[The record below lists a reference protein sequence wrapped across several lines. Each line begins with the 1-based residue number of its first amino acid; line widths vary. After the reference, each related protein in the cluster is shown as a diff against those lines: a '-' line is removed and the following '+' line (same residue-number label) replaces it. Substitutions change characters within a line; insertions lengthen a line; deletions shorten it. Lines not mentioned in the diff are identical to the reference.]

1 MRYETARA
9 FRTALEQRLKNEAQ
23 ATGIA
28 LLRLRKRVAF
38 ERFLARL
45 ATSES
50 SGWVLKG
57 AFALELRLGLRAR
70 TTKDIDLGRADDEE
84 AATEHLE
91 AATGVDLGDFFVF
104 EARRTLALDAATG
117 FHAVR
122 FTVRADLDGRRFE
135 QFPVDV
141 AFSEATPIQAEPLF
155 GANSLEFADVAEPQ
169 LPVVSLEQHV
179 AEKLHAYTGAFG
191 RDQRESTRVKD
202 LVDLVLIGDM
212 AALDAKRLHKCARNH
227 LRAAR
232 PPAAPERHTAATVVL
247 GKAVRGAG
255 SRGRDRRRHR
265 GRPRSGRSAPRPGA
279 PVGSRRSLGFR
290 STALALAGLGR
301 LQPMLALFGNR
312 VVTTVPFSVVLILR
326 IKGLRHPRR

>member
-1 MRYETARA
+1 MRYETAKA

-28 LLRLRKRVAF
+28 LIRLRKRVAF

-50 SGWVLKG
+50 SGWILKG

-91 AATGVDLGDFFVF
+91 AATHIDLGDFFVF
-104 EARRTLALDAATG
+104 EVRRTPALDSATG

-122 FTVRADLDGRRFE
+122 YTVRADLDGRRFE

-155 GANSLEFADVAEPQ
+155 GANSLEFADVAELQ

-202 LVDLVLIGDM
+202 LVDLVLIGEM
-212 AALDAKRLHKCARNH
+212 AELDAKRLSSTLATTFEQRARQPLPSALPSPPSSWARPYAVLAREVALAVDIEAGH
-227 LRAAR
+227 AVAAR
-232 PPAAPERHTAATVVL
+232 LLDPVL
-247 GKAVRGAG
+247 RSEAG
-255 SRGRDRRRHR
+255 
-265 GRPRSGRSAPRPGA
+265 GRSELCGEPPSPR
-279 PVGSRRSLGFR
+279 
-290 STALALAGLGR
+290 
-301 LQPMLALFGNR
+301 
-312 VVTTVPFSVVLILR
+312 LR
-326 IKGLRHPRR
+326 GG

>member
-1 MRYETARA
+1 VRYETANA

-84 AATEHLE
+84 AATEHLK
-91 AATGVDLGDFFVF
+91 AATHVDLGDFFVF
-104 EARRTLALDAATG
+104 EVRRTPALDAATG
-117 FHAVR
+117 FHVVR
-122 FTVRADLDGRRFE
+122 YTVRADLDARRFE

-141 AFSEATPIQAEPLF
+141 AFSAATPIQAEPLL
-155 GANSLEFADVAEPQ
+155 GADALEFADVAALQ
-169 LPVVSLEQHV
+169 LPVISLEQHV

-202 LVDLVLIGDM
+202 LVDLVLIGEM
-212 AALDAKRLHKCARNH
+212 AELDAKRLRIALAATFEQRGRQPLPNALPAPPSSWARPYAGLAREVGVADDMEAGH
-227 LRAAR
+227 AAAAR
-232 PPAAPERHTAATVVL
+232 LLDPVL
-247 GKAVRGAG
+247 RSEAG
-255 SRGRDRRRHR
+255 GHWESEAQRWLSR
-265 GRPRSGRSAPRPGA
+265 A
-279 PVGSRRSLGFR
+279 
-290 STALALAGLGR
+290 
-301 LQPMLALFGNR
+301 
-312 VVTTVPFSVVLILR
+312 
-326 IKGLRHPRR
+326 

>member
-1 MRYETARA
+1 VRYETAKA

-23 ATGIA
+23 ASGIA
-28 LLRLRKRVAF
+28 LIRLRKRVAF

-84 AATEHLE
+84 AATEHLN
-91 AATGVDLGDFFVF
+91 AATDIDLGDFFVF
-104 EARRTLALDAATG
+104 EVRRTPALDAATG

-122 FTVRADLDGRRFE
+122 YTVRADLDGRRFE

-155 GANSLEFADVAEPQ
+155 GANSLEFADVAALQ

-179 AEKLHAYTGAFG
+179 AEKLHAYTGIFG
-191 RDQRESTRVKD
+191 QDQRESTRVKD
-202 LVDLVLIGDM
+202 LVDLVLIGEM
-212 AALDAKRLHKCARNH
+212 AELDAKRLSRALATTFEQRAHQPLPNAIPSPPSSWARPYVV
-227 LRAAR
+227 LAREVGIAVEIETGYVAAAR
-232 PPAAPERHTAATVVL
+232 LLDPVLRSEAAGRWDCAA
-247 GKAVRGAG
+247 
-255 SRGRDRRRHR
+255 RRW
-265 GRPRSGRSAPRPGA
+265 
-279 PVGSRRSLGFR
+279 
-290 STALALAGLGR
+290 
-301 LQPMLALFGNR
+301 R
-312 VVTTVPFSVVLILR
+312 VAA
-326 IKGLRHPRR
+326 

>member
-1 MRYETARA
+1 VRYETANA

-23 ATGIA
+23 ATGVA

-45 ATSES
+45 TTSES
-50 SGWVLKG
+50 GGWVLKG

-84 AATEHLE
+84 AATEHLV
-91 AATGVDLGDFFVF
+91 AATHVDLGDFFVF
-104 EARRTLALDAATG
+104 EVRRTPALDAATG

-122 FTVRADLDGRRFE
+122 YTVRADLDARRFE

-141 AFSEATPIQAEPLF
+141 AFSEATPIQVEPLF
-155 GANSLEFADVAEPQ
+155 GANSLEFADIAALQ

-202 LVDLVLIGDM
+202 LVDLVLIGEL
-212 AALDAKRLHKCARNH
+212 AEIDAKH
-227 LRAAR
+227 LRRALATTFEQRGRQQLPNAIPLPPPWWAR
-232 PPAAPERHTAATVVL
+232 PYAVLAFEVGIADEIEAGYVASARLLDPVLQSEAGGHWDPEAQRWS
-247 GKAVRGAG
+247 
-255 SRGRDRRRHR
+255 SR
-265 GRPRSGRSAPRPGA
+265 A
-279 PVGSRRSLGFR
+279 
-290 STALALAGLGR
+290 
-301 LQPMLALFGNR
+301 
-312 VVTTVPFSVVLILR
+312 
-326 IKGLRHPRR
+326 

>member
-1 MRYETARA
+1 VRYETANA

-23 ATGIA
+23 ASGIA
-28 LLRLRKRVAF
+28 LIRLRKRVAF

-84 AATEHLE
+84 AAAEHLD
-91 AATGVDLGDFFVF
+91 AATGVDLGDFFDF
-104 EARRTLALDAATG
+104 EVRRTPALDAATG

-122 FTVRADLDGRRFE
+122 YTVRANLDGRRFE

-155 GANSLEFADVAEPQ
+155 GANSLEFADVAA
-169 LPVVSLEQHV
+169 LRVPVVPLEQHV

-202 LVDLVLIGDM
+202 LVDLVLIGELAEIEAQHLHHALATTFKQRARQPLPNAVPLPPSWGRPYAVLAREVGVAVDIEAGH
-212 AALDAKRLHKCARNH
+212 AAVARLLDPALRSEAGGQWDPVAR
-227 LRAAR
+227 RWR
-232 PPAAPERHTAATVVL
+232 PPA
-247 GKAVRGAG
+247 
-255 SRGRDRRRHR
+255 
-265 GRPRSGRSAPRPGA
+265 
-279 PVGSRRSLGFR
+279 
-290 STALALAGLGR
+290 
-301 LQPMLALFGNR
+301 
-312 VVTTVPFSVVLILR
+312 
-326 IKGLRHPRR
+326 

>member
-1 MRYETARA
+1 MRYETAKA

-45 ATSES
+45 TTSES

-91 AATGVDLGDFFVF
+91 AATHVDLGDFFVF
-104 EARRTLALDAATG
+104 EVRRTPALDAATG

-122 FTVRADLDGRRFE
+122 YTVRADLDARRFE

-155 GANSLEFADVAEPQ
+155 GANSLKFADIAALQ
-169 LPVVSLEQHV
+169 LPVISLEQHV

-202 LVDLVLIGDM
+202 LVDLVLIGES
-212 AALDAKRLHKCARNH
+212 AEIDAKRLRHALVTTFE
-227 LRAAR
+227 LRARQSRPNALPSPPSSWAR
-232 PPAAPERHTAATVVL
+232 PYAVLAREVGIADEIEAGHAAAARLLDPVLRSEADGHWDPEAQRWC
-247 GKAVRGAG
+247 
-255 SRGRDRRRHR
+255 SR
-265 GRPRSGRSAPRPGA
+265 A
-279 PVGSRRSLGFR
+279 
-290 STALALAGLGR
+290 
-301 LQPMLALFGNR
+301 
-312 VVTTVPFSVVLILR
+312 
-326 IKGLRHPRR
+326 